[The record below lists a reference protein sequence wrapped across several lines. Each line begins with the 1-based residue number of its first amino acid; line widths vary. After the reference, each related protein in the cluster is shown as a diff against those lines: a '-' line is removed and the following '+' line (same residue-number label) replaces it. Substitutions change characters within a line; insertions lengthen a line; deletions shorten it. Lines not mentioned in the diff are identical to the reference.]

1 MPVKKKA
8 PARRKAP
15 VRKTMAQGK
24 PFAIRKLP
32 QGPAPL
38 PNIPNYRMFEVR
50 YLGPT
55 YSSGSRVKITDLRFE
70 ESKTIPYDQFYNS
83 SYEVAQ
89 AYLKRLG
96 IKLSGKA
103 EGPNGYFM
111 WTNNFETSIKEKK

>member
-15 VRKTMAQGK
+15 VKKTMAQGRV
-24 PFAIRKLP
+24 A
-32 QGPAPL
+32 L

-70 ESKTIPYDQFYNS
+70 ESKTIPYGYEYNS

-89 AYLKRLG
+89 AYLKGLG
-96 IKLSGKA
+96 IKLSGMA

-111 WTNNFETSIKEKK
+111 WTNNFQTSIKQKK